1 MTPERWARIKEVF
14 SAALETPEPERP
26 RFLESACGGDA
37 DLRAE
42 VERMLAGNEGPSLLS
57 PAANAFTAAAPLA
70 PGDMVAH
77 YLIEGKL
84 GEGGMGVV
92 YKASDRTRH
101 RIGLGPDAGG
111 AFPVVRGSGSGTCS
125 RAKALEV
132 GQPT

>member
-70 PGDMVAH
+70 PGDMVVTDGQLFLYPGA
-77 YLIEGKL
+77 K
-84 GEGGMGVV
+84 VRAV
-92 YKASDRTRH
+92 
-101 RIGLGPDAGG
+101 DA
-111 AFPVVRGSGSGTCS
+111 AKIGSGP
-125 RAKALEV
+125 L
-132 GQPT
+132 